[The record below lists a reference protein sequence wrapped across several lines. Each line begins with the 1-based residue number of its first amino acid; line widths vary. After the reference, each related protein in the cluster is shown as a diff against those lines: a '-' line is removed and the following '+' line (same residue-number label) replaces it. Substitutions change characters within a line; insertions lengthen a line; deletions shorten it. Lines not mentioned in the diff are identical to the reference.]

1 MHHKRKSVP
10 TSLTKLY
17 QDGCSALPFEIHIV
31 PGPETMKMPFGPS
44 SKPPKCNFNFIFI
57 NKINKFIV

>member
-31 PGPETMKMPFGPS
+31 PGPETMKMRERVLFLPFIS
-44 SKPPKCNFNFIFI
+44 YEITFYLFIGFCS
-57 NKINKFIV
+57 